1 MLRISAL
8 LINFT
13 LFVFLSLSLP
23 HLAKANSE
31 FKPQLFWQRSTEAQ
45 NKIVTETTIGSK
57 VNEALALPLDPAQTV
72 FDNGVSTPQVNKN
85 AVAGGINW
93 ASWIQYSSPN
103 PSTCGSVFELRHFQA
118 KFNLPASINSSS
130 IAKVRFK
137 SPYYV
142 GNTFPI
148 NDNAYVYFNGNFVKR
163 LGTSYGATNVG
174 MRGTA
179 PYANETDGWV
189 GNGDLGV
196 ASAQFLHSG
205 QNVIDI

>member
-1 MLRISAL
+1 MLKISAL
-8 LINFT
+8 IINFT

-45 NKIVTETTIGSK
+45 NKIVTETAIGSK
-57 VNEALALPLDPAQTV
+57 VGEALALPLDPAQTV

-93 ASWIQYSSPN
+93 ASWVQYSSPN
-103 PSTCGSVFELRHFQA
+103 QNTCGSVFELRHFQA
-118 KFNLPASINSSS
+118 KFNLLTGINPSS
-130 IAKVRFK
+130 IAKVRLK

-148 NDNAYVYFNGNFVKR
+148 NDNAYIYFNNNFVVPPSNRAIISINRTVPEKEPEIEPIVHKMINFFT
-163 LGTSYGATNVG
+163 G
-174 MRGTA
+174 
-179 PYANETDGWV
+179 
-189 GNGDLGV
+189 
-196 ASAQFLHSG
+196 
-205 QNVIDI
+205 